1 MSKFKGGDKVYCPVL
16 GTKVY
21 TLTESRTSAAP
32 LLLPVGDDVG
42 TIRINVDGT
51 MYSKEAAPSIFR
63 ATKENYELLS
73 KLYPEVEFT
82 KPPVP
87 PTPKGVITNMLDDG
101 WAFVACLVSDHN
113 KDLTVKNGL
122 TINAI
127 SKVIPTHCAP
137 YKTPVGSA
145 WRYAQPI
152 DVKTGRR
159 IVDYVDGEIVLGD

>member
-1 MSKFKGGDKVYCPVL
+1 MSKFKVGDKVYCPIV

-21 TLTESRTSAAP
+21 TLTESCTSAAP

-87 PTPKGVITNMLDDG
+87 PTPAEVITKMLADG
-101 WAFVACLVSDHN
+101 WAFVSCFVHNLKSRTTLGSCVALVSGVD
-113 KDLTVKNGL
+113 DNGYFVVNGY
-122 TINAI
+122 T
-127 SKVIPTHCAP
+127 C
-137 YKTPVGSA
+137 Y
-145 WRYAQPI
+145 YAQPF
-152 DVKTGRR
+152 DPRTGKL
-159 IVDYVDGEIVLGD
+159 IVDYVNGEIVLGD